1 MLKIVKLSTC
11 HLKENENLTPIVV
24 SLMHELGSQTKH
36 EIALN
41 IYDYSDSK
49 RMWDHRN
56 TINSKKTI

>member
-49 RMWDHRN
+49 RM
-56 TINSKKTI
+56 